1 MIALKTGRKEVTSI
15 KSDALIMFIPSD
27 EKNKKSVKRKLGSLL
42 GRSIAPTVL
51 DDINGKPGET
61 TVLYTPVI
69 FSAKRIILTGI
80 GESEKLSL
88 EYLRRAGAAA
98 AKTAVRMKL
107 SSITYMLDIFENN
120 DLQLTASLEDI
131 SCALGEGAV
140 LGTYKYS
147 DYFTDEEQRAKP
159 LRSVSFNASRK
170 KSGDEIEKGVLRA
183 SSICKGV
190 YLARNLGNTPGI
202 DLYPE
207 TLAAIAQEECRKAGC
222 KVTIFDEKRIQSLK
236 MGGIL
241 SVSKGSER
249 PPRFIII
256 EWKGGKRL
264 DKPYVLVGKG
274 ITFDTGGISIKP
286 SAGMGDMKMDMS
298 GAAAVIGTMQAA
310 ASLKLPV
317 NIVGLIPACENM
329 PSGKAI
335 RPGDVIRIMNGKTV
349 EVDNTDAEG
358 RLILADTLVF
368 AKKYKPKTVVD
379 LATLTGACVVALGH
393 YATGMMGNDSSV
405 IESLKAAGE
414 RSYERVWELPLFDE
428 YEKLIKSDIA
438 DVKNMG
444 GRWAGA
450 ITAGWFL
457 KKFVDDYP
465 WVHLDIAGTAIL
477 AENADYTQKGASGIG
492 VRLLIEWLRMM
503 RTLRDVIYPGQT
515 VYNK

>member
-1 MIALKTGRKEVTSI
+1 MISLRTERIEVSSI
-15 KSDALIMFIPSD
+15 KSDALVMFIPSD
-27 EKNKKSVKRKLGSLL
+27 EKNNKFVKRKLGVLL
-42 GRSIAPTVL
+42 GKSMAPTAL
-51 DDINGKPGET
+51 DDITGKAGET
-61 TVLYTPVI
+61 NVLYTPGV
-69 FSAKRIILTGI
+69 FSAKRIIIAGI
-80 GESEKLSL
+80 GESKNISI

-107 SSITYMLDIFENN
+107 SAITYMLDIFENN
-120 DLQLTASLEDI
+120 DVQLTASLEDI
-131 SCALGEGAV
+131 SCALAEGAV

-147 DYFTDEEQRAKP
+147 DYFTDEEQRSKP
-159 LRSVSFNASRK
+159 LRTVSFNASG
-170 KSGDEIEKGVLRA
+170 KSAAAEIKKGVLRA
-183 SSICKGV
+183 SLICRGV
-190 YLARNLGNTPGI
+190 YLARDLGNTPGI

-207 TLAAIAQEECRKAGC
+207 TLATLARDECRKAGC

-236 MGGIL
+236 MGGIV

-256 EWKGGKRL
+256 EWNGGKRF
-264 DKPYVLVGKG
+264 DKPFVLIGKG

-358 RLILADTLVF
+358 RLILADALVF
-368 AKKYKPKTVVD
+368 AKKYEPKAVID

-393 YATGMMGNDSSV
+393 YATGMMGNDGSV

-414 RSYERVWELPLFDE
+414 RSYERVWELPLYDE

-438 DVKNMG
+438 DVKNIG

-492 VRLLIEWLRMM
+492 VRLLIEWLRMVH
-503 RTLRDVIYPGQT
+503 T
-515 VYNK
+515 

>member
-1 MIALKTGRKEVTSI
+1 MISLRAERKEVTSI

-27 EKNKKSVKRKLGSLL
+27 EKNKKSIKRKLGALL
-42 GRSIAPTVL
+42 GKSIVPTVL
-51 DDINGKPGET
+51 DDIKGKQGET
-61 TVLYTPVI
+61 TVLYTPDI
-69 FSAKRIILTGI
+69 FSAKRIILSGI

-107 SSITYMLDIFENN
+107 SSVAYMLDIFENN
-120 DLQLTASLEDI
+120 DVPLNASLADI
-131 SCALGEGAV
+131 SCALAEGAA
-140 LGTYKYS
+140 LGTYTFS
-147 DYFTDEEQRAKP
+147 HYFTDEEQRSHP
-159 LRSVSFNASRK
+159 LQTVSFNASRK
-170 KSGDEIEKGVLRA
+170 NTLNDIKEGIYRA
-183 SSICKGV
+183 SNICRGV
-190 YLARNLGNTPGI
+190 YLARDLGNTPGI

-207 TLAAIAQEECRKAGC
+207 TLAAIARDECRKAGC
-222 KVTIFDEKRIQSLK
+222 KVTIFDEKKIQSLK
-236 MGGIL
+236 MGGIV

-249 PPRFIII
+249 PPRFVII
-256 EWKGGKRL
+256 EWNGGKRL
-264 DKPYVLVGKG
+264 EKPYVLVGKG

-368 AKKYKPKTVVD
+368 AKRYKPKAVVD

-414 RSYERVWELPLFDE
+414 RSYERVWELPLYDE

-503 RTLRDVIYPGQT
+503 RT
-515 VYNK
+515 